1 MSTLNKF
8 TSSHTAA
15 RLLKA
20 NTKKSVIVP
29 VLTRFSYLALTY
41 KRALELS
48 DEINKI
54 CEDENWPKL
63 QSNDLQTIRQ
73 VLALIE
79 PFKEVTSKLEGD
91 QIPTLSWLYPAIKSL
106 IELLKVSIN

>member
-1 MSTLNKF
+1 MTTLTKF
-8 TSSHTAA
+8 TSSNTGA

-20 NTKKSVIVP
+20 NTNKSIIVP

-41 KRALELS
+41 KRALEIS
-48 DEINKI
+48 NEINEI
-54 CEDENWPKL
+54 CEDEGWTKL
-63 QSNDLQTIRQ
+63 ESDDLQTIRQ

-91 QIPTLSWLYPAIKSL
+91 QIPTLSWLYPAIKGL
-106 IELLKVSIN
+106 IDLLKVSIN